1 MVDTPTPKDLFLAIL
16 AMDSYNR
23 GYDAGIKMPAGTLLG
38 SATIIKD
45 SSILRENGE
54 RSDIPTGFYAIA
66 YELAS
71 GERIIAFR
79 GTDKLPANPFGS
91 GSGSDFGAYGLG
103 IGQPFAEA
111 GGLTAQARLTIEF
124 YRAVAGEGVN
134 PFAANIT
141 TTGHSLGGGLAG
153 FAAML
158 YGKQSTI
165 FANMAFENSG
175 VPGTQ
180 Y

>member
-1 MVDTPTPKDLFLAIL
+1 MSNPPTERDLFLAIL

-23 GYDAGIKMPAGTLLG
+23 GYDKGIDGSNTRLSNSGQLG
-38 SATIIKD
+38 IATIRPVTAETLAVWKD
-45 SSILRENGE
+45 
-54 RSDIPTGFYAIA
+54 TGFYAIA

-111 GGLTAQARLTIEF
+111 GGLTAQARL
-124 YRAVAGEGVN
+124 
-134 PFAANIT
+134 
-141 TTGHSLGGGLAG
+141 
-153 FAAML
+153 
-158 YGKQSTI
+158 
-165 FANMAFENSG
+165 NSG
-175 VPGTQ
+175 DTRIPGTQ